1 MILNFDAWREKKTTD
16 KLSEIQKLDKKKK
29 YMIHVSG

>member
-16 KLSEIQKLDKKKK
+16 KLSEIQKLDKKKN
-29 YMIHVSG
+29 I